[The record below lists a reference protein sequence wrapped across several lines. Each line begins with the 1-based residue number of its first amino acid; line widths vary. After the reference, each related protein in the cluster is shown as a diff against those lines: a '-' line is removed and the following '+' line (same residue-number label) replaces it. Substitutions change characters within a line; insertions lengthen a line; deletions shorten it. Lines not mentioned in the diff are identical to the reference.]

1 MLPNWRGAEL
11 NQWRPLVFACLLGL
25 LVSDQVLGAAY
36 DDFLNAV
43 KTGDSREVRQL
54 LRRGVDANTTDA
66 AGHSVLHIASRD
78 GVLEVARVL
87 VAAGADVDRR
97 NKNQETPLM
106 MAALGGHL
114 STVQFLLSK
123 DAQINQPGWTALLY
137 AATNG
142 HVEIVRLLIE
152 NHAYIDSSPSN
163 GLTSLMMA
171 TRGGHTDTVK
181 LLLDEGADASL
192 KNDLGDTAYD
202 WAMRGGNTNIAALIK
217 AKLK

>member
-1 MLPNWRGAEL
+1 MNKRQSLA
-11 NQWRPLVFACLLGL
+11 FACLLGFFL
-25 LVSDQVLGAAY
+25 SSPVLGAAY

-66 AGHSVLHIASRD
+66 GGQTVLHIASRD
-78 GVLEVARVL
+78 GALEVAQVL
-87 VAAGADVDRR
+87 VAAGANIDRR
-97 NKNQETPLM
+97 NKNGETPIML
-106 MAALGGHL
+106 AALGGHR
-114 STVQFLLSK
+114 STVEFLLSK
-123 DAQINQPGWTALLY
+123 EAQINQPGWTALLY

-142 HVEIVRLLIE
+142 HAGIVRLLLE

-171 TRGGHTDTVK
+171 TRGGHVDTVK

-192 KNDLGDTAYD
+192 KNDLGETAYD
-202 WAMRGGNTNIAALIK
+202 WAIRGGNTIIAALIK